1 MMVTMATQIP
11 SLLAP
16 LRSEIV
22 SHFAKVVVIA
32 DDDRKESKDLVVC
45 VFLGNCCLSEDLF
58 SKILGVFVYSLH
70 HRLVW
75 QHWFY
80 SLIKVFHTM
89 RMKIQLQTWKKCYS
103 KTWES

>member
-32 DDDRKESKDLVVC
+32 DDDSKESKDLVVC
-45 VFLGNCCLSEDLF
+45 VF
-58 SKILGVFVYSLH
+58 
-70 HRLVW
+70 
-75 QHWFY
+75 
-80 SLIKVFHTM
+80 
-89 RMKIQLQTWKKCYS
+89 
-103 KTWES
+103 